1 MLNFCL
7 RQLSD
12 SPHSDSH
19 PWNIHALI
27 RNLLHVP
34 YSENPLKGN
43 ICACSAKL
51 PSLTAT
57 CIATVFIT
65 FSRIA
70 HSLWNEH
77 FNILKFLCNSTS
89 VKKNITSFSYQSL
102 LQTSIH
108 SLFFCCWVTSTQLH
122 VLFGNCLITSILWW
136 CYQALLKARDGRVL
150 IKL

>member
-19 PWNIHALI
+19 PWNLHALI

-89 VKKNITSFSYQSL
+89 VKKKHHIFLLPVLAANFHSLSLLLLLSYQH
-102 LQTSIH
+102 TTACA
-108 SLFFCCWVTSTQLH
+108 FWQLPDYLH
-122 VLFGNCLITSILWW
+122 FMMVLSGTFKGERWKSP
-136 CYQALLKARDGRVL
+136 Y
-150 IKL
+150 

>member
-19 PWNIHALI
+19 PWNLHALI

-89 VKKNITSFSYQSL
+89 VKKNHHIFLLPVLAANFHSLSLLLLLSYQH
-102 LQTSIH
+102 TTACA
-108 SLFFCCWVTSTQLH
+108 FWQLPDYLH
-122 VLFGNCLITSILWW
+122 FMMVLSGTFKGERWKSP
-136 CYQALLKARDGRVL
+136 Y
-150 IKL
+150 